1 MQKLTVAIFRVGLA
15 EAFEFI
21 CQVDD
26 IGGRSS
32 YNTIWD
38 GGYGLSRIGRDLFA
52 YVFVKE

>member
-1 MQKLTVAIFRVGLA
+1 MQKLTVAIFRVGSA
-15 EAFEFI
+15 EAFKTI

-26 IGGRSS
+26 IGGPSS
-32 YNTIWD
+32 YHKIWD